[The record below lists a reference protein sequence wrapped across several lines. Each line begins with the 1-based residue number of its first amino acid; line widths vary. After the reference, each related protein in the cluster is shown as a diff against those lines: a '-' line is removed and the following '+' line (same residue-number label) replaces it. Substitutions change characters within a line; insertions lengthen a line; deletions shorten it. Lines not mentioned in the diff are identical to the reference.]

1 MITPIKNSSDS
12 IIKGMVPAAVAA
24 VFAALIA
31 TAAFPFIIIL
41 AIYQSLV
48 FKTRLTIEVL
58 ASCWW
63 QPYVLIWN
71 QLNGFFMNP
80 LRFFSKERIG

>member
-1 MITPIKNSSDS
+1 MITPIKISSVS
-12 IIKGMVPAAVAA
+12 IIKGMVSATVAA
-24 VFAALIA
+24 VFATLIA
-31 TAAFPFIIIL
+31 TAVFPFVFVL
-41 AIYQSLV
+41 AIYQSVV
-48 FKTRLTIEVL
+48 FKTRLTMEVL

-71 QLNGFFMNP
+71 QLNGFFINP